1 MTGLDEKLRAVGA
14 MWGGA
19 EYERLAQALAPVH
32 ARLVDALQPRSG
44 ERWLDLAT
52 GTGEVALRAA
62 RAGARTTALD
72 ISEPLLEQ
80 ARAKPGG
87 GGVEWV
93 LGDVQRLPFEAA
105 SFDVVSSAFGVIFG
119 PDAEAVAGELGRVCR
134 PGGRLG
140 LTTWPPDEEFDSLWQ
155 PFVEEAPP
163 FDTDRW
169 GTRESLGELL
179 AGFELEVEAGEWVQE
194 ADSLEALWGFF
205 VTAVP
210 PLKALHASLPPDRQA
225 EMRQVALDAHE
236 RFRTDRGVRVP
247 HPYLLVRGRRR

>member
-1 MTGLDEKLRAVGA
+1 VTELDEKLRAVGA

-19 EYERLAQALAPVH
+19 DYELLARAFAPVH
-32 ARLVDALQPRSG
+32 ERLVSALEPQPG

-62 RAGARTTALD
+62 RAGTQVTALD

-87 GGVEWV
+87 NEVDWV
-93 LGDVQRLPFEAA
+93 LGDVQRLPFDAA
-105 SFDVVSSAFGVIFG
+105 SFDVVTSAFGVIFG
-119 PDAEAVAGELGRVCR
+119 PDAEAVAAELGRVCR

-140 LTTWPPDEEFDSLWQ
+140 LTTWAPDDEFDLLWQ
-155 PFVEEAPP
+155 PFVDEAPP

-169 GTRESLGELL
+169 GTRESLGALL
-179 AGFELEVEAGEWVQE
+179 TDFELEAESGEWVQE
-194 ADSLEALWGFF
+194 AESLEALWEFF

-210 PLKALHASLPPDRQA
+210 PLKALHASLPPERQA
-225 EMRQVALDAHE
+225 EMRQVAIDAHA
-236 RFRTDRGVRVP
+236 RFRTESGVRVP
-247 HPYLLVRGRRR
+247 REHLLVLGRRR